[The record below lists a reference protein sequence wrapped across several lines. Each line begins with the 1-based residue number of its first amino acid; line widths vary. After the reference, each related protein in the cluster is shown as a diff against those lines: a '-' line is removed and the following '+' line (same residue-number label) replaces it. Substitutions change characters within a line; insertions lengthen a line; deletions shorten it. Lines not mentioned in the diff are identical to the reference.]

1 MSRASRARRAARTAA
16 KGGGAFGAGIVGL
29 GAIGYGVLFTEA
41 KIARRTVG
49 TPFEQPPGADG
60 VYDEHGLIADAT
72 PTDTDLQLAMLGD
85 SSAAG
90 LGVDRPEE
98 TPAAIVASGLAA
110 AAGRRVRLVNV
121 AVSGAQS
128 SVLAGQLEL
137 LRERMPTP
145 DVALVMVGANDV
157 THRVRP
163 SVAVHHLAQAV
174 TALRELGS
182 GVVVGTC
189 PDLGTIEPI
198 PRPLRTLARKWSRDL
213 AAAQTVAVVE
223 AGGRTVSLGDLLGA
237 EFAAA
242 PHAMFSADRFHPSAH
257 GYARAAATMLPSVCA
272 EVGLWPD
279 GGFERL
285 PDFRRGESVEPIGRA
300 AVRAVREPG
309 VEVSASELGGRP
321 GGRGRRGVWGVLL
334 RRRQEPMPE
343 PDHHSDH
350 HPDPEADA
358 ADTTAATD
366 TAATHTATDT
376 GRGEAHATAPSDD
389 SPVSAT

>member
-16 KGGGAFGAGIVGL
+16 KGGGAVGAGLVGL
-29 GAIGYGVLFTEA
+29 SAIGYGVLFTEA

-49 TPFEQPPGADG
+49 TPFEQAPRADG
-60 VYDEHGLIADAT
+60 VYDDHGLVEGAAADPAI
-72 PTDTDLQLAMLGD
+72 DLQLAMLGD

-90 LGVDRPEE
+90 LGVDLPEE
-98 TPAAIVASGLAA
+98 TPGAIVASGLAGA
-110 AAGRRVRLVNV
+110 SNRRVHLVNV
-121 AVSGAQS
+121 AVSGAVS
-128 SVLAGQLEL
+128 SDLDRQLEQL
-137 LRERMPTP
+137 LEQQPRP
-145 DVALVMVGANDV
+145 DVALIMIGANDV

-163 SVAVHHLAQAV
+163 AEAVRHLARTV
-174 TALRELGS
+174 TVLRELGC

-198 PRPLRTLARKWSRDL
+198 PPPLRTLARKWSRDL
-213 AAAQTVAVVE
+213 AAAQVVGVVE

-242 PHAMFSADRFHPSAH
+242 PRDMFSADRFHPSAH

-279 GGFERL
+279 GGFERM
-285 PDFRRGESVEPIGRA
+285 PDYRRGEAVEPVSRA
-300 AVRAVREPG
+300 AVRAVRDPG

-321 GGRGRRGVWGVLL
+321 GGRGRRGVWAVLL

-343 PDHHSDH
+343 QDHH
-350 HPDPEADA
+350 
-358 ADTTAATD
+358 ATSS
-366 TAATHTATDT
+366 A
-376 GRGEAHATAPSDD
+376 ED
-389 SPVSAT
+389 STVPAS

>member
-1 MSRASRARRAARTAA
+1 VSRAGRARRAARTAA
-16 KGGGAFGAGIVGL
+16 KGGGAVGAGLVGL
-29 GAIGYGVLFTEA
+29 SAIGYGVLFTEA

-49 TPFEQPPGADG
+49 TPFEQAPRANG
-60 VYDEHGLIADAT
+60 VYDDHGLVEGESADPAT
-72 PTDTDLQLAMLGD
+72 HLQLALLGD

-90 LGVDRPEE
+90 LGVDLPEE
-98 TPAAIVASGLAA
+98 TPGAIVAAGLAVA
-110 AAGRRVRLVNV
+110 AHRRVRLVNV
-121 AVSGAQS
+121 AVSGAVS
-128 SVLAGQLEL
+128 RDLDGQLEL
-137 LRERMPTP
+137 LLEQQPTP
-145 DVALVMVGANDV
+145 DVALIMIGTNDV

-163 SVAVHHLAQAV
+163 SEAVRHLARTV
-174 TALRELGS
+174 RALRELGC

-198 PRPLRTLARKWSRDL
+198 LPPLRTLARKWSRDL

-223 AGGRTVSLGDLLGA
+223 AGGRTVSLGDLLGP

-242 PHAMFSADRFHPSAH
+242 PHDMFSSDRFHPSAH

-300 AVRAVREPG
+300 AVRAVRDPG

-321 GGRGRRGVWGVLL
+321 GGRGRRGARAVLL
-334 RRRQEPMPE
+334 RRRQEPMPA
-343 PDHHSDH
+343 PDHDAH
-350 HPDPEADA
+350 HAGLADRADDAGPDGDQAQA
-358 ADTTAATD
+358 
-366 TAATHTATDT
+366 TATAGDSSVT
-376 GRGEAHATAPSDD
+376 AT
-389 SPVSAT
+389 